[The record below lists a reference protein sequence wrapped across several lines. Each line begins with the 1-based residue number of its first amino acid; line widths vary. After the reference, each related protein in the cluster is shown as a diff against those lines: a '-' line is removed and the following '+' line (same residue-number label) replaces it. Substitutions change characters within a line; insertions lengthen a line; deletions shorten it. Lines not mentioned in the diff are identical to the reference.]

1 MFKLWLLGALL
12 SLSGEAVLAA
22 SPGSSLLTPSAPAAT
37 VAPAAKTRPRTGDNC
52 AAYGP
57 RFVKLEGTDT
67 CVKVG
72 GAASVEA
79 GSSLRR

>member
-1 MFKLWLLGALL
+1 MFKPLLLAALL
-12 SLSGEAVLAA
+12 SLSGEAVQAA
-22 SPGSSLLTPSAPAAT
+22 SPGQSLLSPSTPAAT
-37 VAPAAKTRPRTGDNC
+37 VAPAAKTRAPRADSC

-57 RFVKLEGTDT
+57 GFVKLQGTDT